1 MTVPSASA
9 PPRRSR
15 LAVALASA
23 LAATTL
29 ALPPLVVH
37 AQSAAPAPQA
47 TAPAPGHAHGRG
59 GHHGGSDATRE
70 ARRQA
75 YESLT
80 TPEERTAFREKMR
93 AAAPEER
100 RTLAQAHR
108 SELEQRARD
117 RGIALPPAPS
127 GYRHPERPRGPGMAP
142 PASPA
147 S

>member
-1 MTVPSASA
+1 MRAAA
-9 PPRRSR
+9 PEERR
-15 LAVALASA
+15 ALSQAHRSDIEQRA
-23 LAATTL
+23 RDRGIT
-29 ALPPLVVH
+29 LPPATGPH
-37 AQSAAPAPQA
+37 ARGS
-47 TAPAPGHAHGRG
+47 HAHAGK
-59 GHHGGSDATRE
+59 HDAARQ